1 MTFIFILYVQSKL
14 TCYLSILMHL
24 RNKHTCA
31 HTHTHTHTHMHTH
44 THSLTH
50 RKQIGTDFGI
60 QPDSE
65 YRCYYTHETMLGYT
79 YKMIH

>member
-1 MTFIFILYVQSKL
+1 M
-14 TCYLSILMHL
+14 
-24 RNKHTCA
+24 
-31 HTHTHTHTHMHTH
+31 HTHTHTHTHIHTH